1 MCWGMDGSTQCVYW
15 LTPGNHLDT
24 QRDKFAHPPEAWDL
38 FEEPTQGERAA
49 ARRRAEV
56 AALEAI
62 RTRVITLTQAAMKA
76 AGTSGGLG
84 AQLPSWLTPTDA
96 LLNVGHM
103 FKALSEWDRAIET
116 YR

>member
-1 MCWGMDGSTQCVYW
+1 VYW
-15 LTPGNHLDT
+15 LTSGNHLDT
-24 QRDKFAHPPEAWDL
+24 QRDKFAHPPEAWEL

-56 AALEAI
+56 AALDAI
-62 RTRVITLTQAAMKA
+62 RTRVIALTQAAMKA
-76 AGTSGGLG
+76 TGTSGTG
-84 AQLPSWLTPTDA
+84 ALLPSWLTPTNA

-103 FKALSEWDRAIET
+103 FKVLSEWDRAIET